1 MEYKLQKVNK
11 AFRMFL
17 KFTDWFVY
25 QILGIGSN
33 TSFGEALHFFVYDS
47 LKILFLL
54 FTIITIISFLRSYID
69 SEKIKKQIEKQPRF
83 IAHTLAALLGAVT
96 PFCSCSSIPLFIGFI
111 EAGIPFGVA
120 MTFLITSPMIN
131 EIAILVLAGVVGI
144 KVTILYVA
152 TGLVVGIVGG
162 YLLEKFGLKKYLQ
175 DYLLKQEIKKQE
187 GCCCSCSYGN
197 QKPITIADKLKDSFI
212 YAKDLFKKIWSFVLI
227 GVGFGAGLHGYVPT
241 EFITQYLGA
250 SNFFAVPV
258 SVLLG
263 IPLYSDATTI
273 IPIAQVLIEKGA
285 SIGTILVF
293 MMSTVALSLPELIIL
308 TRVMKNALIIRFVAF
323 MFVIFVLVGYFYNL
337 VL

>member
-1 MEYKLQKVNK
+1 
-11 AFRMFL
+11 MF
-17 KFTDWFVY
+17 KNFADWFVY
-25 QILGIGSN
+25 QILGISSD

-144 KVTILYVA
+144 KVTVLYVA
-152 TGLVVGIVGG
+152 TGFVVGLAGG
-162 YLLEKFGLKKYLQ
+162 YLLEKFGLQKYLQ
-175 DYLLKQEIKKQE
+175 DYLLKPKSTKQE
-187 GCCCSCSYGN
+187 VSCCSCTCGTKN
-197 QKPITIADKLKDSFI
+197 PITAANKLKDSLF
-212 YAKDLFKKIWSFVLI
+212 YAKDLFKKIWLFVLI

-241 EFITQYLGA
+241 AFIAKYLGA
-250 SNFFAVPV
+250 GNFFAVPV

-308 TRVMKNALIIRFVAF
+308 TRVMKKTLIVRFVVF